1 VKQDSLELSLRKPPS
16 HLPVFLDQIC
26 ERPSLAVL
34 VLDVDVSLLHPG
46 VVVPDHVL
54 VLHQGRVREHLVHG
68 DALLV
73 GVAVDLIAGHL
84 LKKKENI

>member
-1 VKQDSLELSLRKPPS
+1 
-16 HLPVFLDQIC
+16 
-26 ERPSLAVL
+26 
-34 VLDVDVSLLHPG
+34 
-46 VVVPDHVL
+46 

>member
-1 VKQDSLELSLRKPPS
+1 
-16 HLPVFLDQIC
+16 
-26 ERPSLAVL
+26 
-34 VLDVDVSLLHPG
+34 
-46 VVVPDHVL
+46 VL

-84 LKKKENI
+84 LKKKEKNILRICKTFSYQTNINKMVKQQLTQKYLKS